1 MYHEGERH
9 CAMSHVWWHARVH
22 ACEHEEVDDAMNRV
36 LEARKRY
43 EQSQIDAREL
53 VARARAVL
61 GLEIHLARKGD
72 TSQTKILEGMKKSR
86 QQVRTFE
93 LAWEQW
99 ARDHGGQDP
108 REAPGKS

>member
-1 MYHEGERH
+1 MQH
-9 CAMSHVWWHARVH
+9 AWWHAHAH
-22 ACEHEEVDDAMNRV
+22 ACEHEGMEDAMNRV

-43 EQSQIDAREL
+43 ERARIDAREM
-53 VARARAVL
+53 VARARAEL
-61 GLEIHLARKGD
+61 GLEIHLARQGD